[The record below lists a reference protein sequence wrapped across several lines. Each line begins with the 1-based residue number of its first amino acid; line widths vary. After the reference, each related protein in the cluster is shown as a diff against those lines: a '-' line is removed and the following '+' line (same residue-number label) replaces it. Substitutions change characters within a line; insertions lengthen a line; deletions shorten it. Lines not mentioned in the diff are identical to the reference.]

1 LNVLKK
7 ILKNDLILS
16 IIIFGELLV
25 IVAAYFGINPAESSA
40 VSSEIRGTTLHFFLG
55 ITCIPAIFLGLIP
68 TIVFH
73 HSEYVYAISI
83 LSIQAIL
90 YGFIGAFLAYF
101 IKRKIFS
108 LLILFMSSIGSGY
121 FLFYISKK
129 IMSNSAHFKH
139 FHFELPYLVLT
150 LIILVSSIYMMM
162 RVARKK
168 PI

>member
-7 ILKNDLILS
+7 ILKYDLILS
-16 IIIFGELLV
+16 VIIFGELLV
-25 IVAAYFGINPAESSA
+25 TVAAYFGINPAESSA

-68 TIVFH
+68 TIIFH
-73 HSEYVYAISI
+73 HSNYVYAISI
-83 LSIQAIL
+83 LIIQAVL

-101 IKRKIFS
+101 IKRKTFS
-108 LLILFMSSIGSGY
+108 LLILFISIIGSGY
-121 FLFYISKK
+121 FLFYLSKK
-129 IMSNSAHFKH
+129 IMSNFAQFQY

-150 LIILVSSIYMMM
+150 LIILVSSIYMIINI
-162 RVARKK
+162 ARKK